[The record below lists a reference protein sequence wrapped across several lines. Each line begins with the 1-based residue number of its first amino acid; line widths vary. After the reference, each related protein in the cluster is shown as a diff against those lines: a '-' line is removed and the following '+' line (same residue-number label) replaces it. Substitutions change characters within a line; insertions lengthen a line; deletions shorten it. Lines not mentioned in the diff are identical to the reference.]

1 MISKPTPV
9 MNSLLFLALAAS
21 SSGQTQ
27 DPTSMPA
34 PELPVGG
41 PLELEA
47 TDTTVAGQPLD
58 PSSVVRTWTQSMA
71 EAAERSE
78 AEPPVTELF
87 KTRGDRQGVWHTP
100 GVKHKWFTN
109 SGRGLL
115 FNKWGDTSMGI
126 DFGARLTLKQL
137 HVASQGGRGSWA
149 EAIRIVGFLGG
160 EEVGKTAWFDD
171 IDEDPDAMTVGLGP
185 VDRIVVEAKPS
196 STGHGFY
203 ALDDLVIVDETGER
217 RVLDFEDAP
226 MDANLTGSD
235 YLGFTWEQ
243 GTGSFDAPDATAVSP
258 PVWPGSIV
266 PVTPT
271 GGGSAFGSSLG
282 SATAPT
288 PLQDFQ
294 GPRIFEPGAGFIPPD
309 TSGAAGLAHY
319 VACVNA
325 NLSVYE
331 KGTGNRV
338 VNVSFTSF
346 FNSGPIGDVRVA
358 YDFADN
364 RWALLATDFNN
375 NIVLAYSE
383 TSDPTGSWFMA
394 EIRLTLPSTTDG
406 FVDFPTLGVDS
417 RGIFVGAFLVNQPS
431 FAIFA
436 IDKAPLLQSNQSLG
450 AVTAFRDLPTEGA
463 IQHATQYTDAGAS
476 YMVSAFFN
484 PSITIRR
491 INEPLSNPTLTTTLV
506 TGIPNFDFPPNAP
519 SMGSTTDI
527 STGDTRL
534 VNAVFA
540 GGSIWTSH
548 AVDVNG
554 RAGARWYE
562 IDPFTATLLQTG
574 TVSDPTLA
582 YFYPSIAADANGNVV
597 MGFSGTSDGQFVGA
611 YSCGRIS
618 SDPAGEM
625 STPVQYSMGLGSYTR
640 VDGGGRNRW
649 GDYSQTSLD
658 PVDGTFWTIQERAI
672 GSNNWGTRIQQ
683 LEYDVCE
690 GAITRYCTSTS
701 GPLGLPVMIFPTSGS
716 TTSVSANNLG
726 LVATNLNTGAFGLFY
741 FGPNQA
747 STPLGEG
754 VLCVGNPFSRLPVV
768 QADAS
773 GAARLD
779 IDLTN
784 LPPGS
789 PTIQVG
795 DTFNFSFWFRQ
806 VSASGFNFSDALEI
820 QFCD

>member
-1 MISKPTPV
+1 MPLKSV
-9 MNSLLFLALAAS
+9 SAVNSLLFFALAAS
-21 SSGQTQ
+21 SFGQAQ
-27 DPTSMPA
+27 DPASMPA

-41 PLELEA
+41 PPETQA
-47 TDTTVAGQPLD
+47 SGTTVAGEPLAS
-58 PSSVVRTWTQSMA
+58 SSVLRTWTQSMA
-71 EAAERSE
+71 EAVSRSE
-78 AEPPVTELF
+78 QEPPTTELF
-87 KTRGDRQGVWHTP
+87 KQRDGRQGVWHTP
-100 GVKHKWFTN
+100 GVKHKWSTN

-115 FNKWGDTSMGI
+115 YNKWGDTSMGI
-126 DFGARLTLKQL
+126 GFGAPLTLEQL
-137 HVASQGGRGSWA
+137 HIAGQGGRGSWA
-149 EAIRIVGFLGG
+149 EAIRIVGFLGDD
-160 EEVGKTAWFDD
+160 EVGATAWFDE
-171 IDEDPDAMTVGLGP
+171 IDEVPRALQVGLGP

-203 ALDDLVIVDETGER
+203 ALDDLVVVDAGGQR
-217 RVLDFEDAP
+217 RTLDFEDAP
-226 MDANLTGSD
+226 LDADLTGSD
-235 YLGFTWEQ
+235 YLGFTWER
-243 GTGSFDAPDATAVSP
+243 GTGAFDAPEADAVAP

-271 GGGSAFGSSLG
+271 SGGSAFSSSLG

-288 PLQDFQ
+288 ALQDFQ

-309 TSGAAGLAHY
+309 TSGAAGLVHY

-331 KGTGNRV
+331 KATGNRV

-346 FNSGPIGDVRVA
+346 FNSGLIGDVRVA

-364 RWALLATDFNN
+364 RWALLATDFDD
-375 NIVLAYSE
+375 NIFLAYSA
-383 TSDPTGSWFMA
+383 TSDPTGAWFMA
-394 EIRLTLPSTTDG
+394 EIRLTLPTTNDG

-436 IDKAPLLQSNQSLG
+436 IDKAPLLQPSQSLG

-463 IQHATQYTDAGAS
+463 IQHATQYTDAGES
-476 YMVSAFFN
+476 FMVSAFFN

-506 TGIPNFDFPPNAP
+506 TGIPSFSFPPNAP

-582 YFYPSIAADANGNVV
+582 YFYPSIAADASGNVV
-597 MGFSGTSDGQFVGA
+597 MGFSGTSDDQFVGT
-611 YSCGRIS
+611 YYCGRVA

-625 STPVQYSMGLGSYTR
+625 SVPVQYAMGLGSYTR

-672 GSNNWGTRIQQ
+672 GSNNWGTRVLQ
-683 LEYDVCE
+683 LEHDVCE
-690 GAITRYCTSTS
+690 GAITRYCTSAS
-701 GPLGLPVMIFPTSGS
+701 GPLGLPVEIFPTNGS
-716 TTSVSANNLG
+716 TTSLSANNLG
-726 LVATNLNTGAFGLFY
+726 LLAVNLLPNTFGLFY
-741 FGPNQA
+741 FGANQA
-747 STPLGEG
+747 STPLGG
-754 VLCVGNPFSRLPVV
+754 GILCVGNPFSRLPVV
-768 QADAS
+768 QADQT
-773 GAARLD
+773 GIARLD
-779 IDLTN
+779 LDLMN
-784 LPPGS
+784 LPSGS
-789 PTIQVG
+789 PTIDVG

-806 VSASGFNFSDALEI
+806 VNASGFNFSDALEI